1 MHTIPSRISL
11 SIVAGALSIG
21 LFATSLGCGSG
32 SPTSPSSAVTVV
44 AGSTGATGGSGATIT
59 ITSNGINPSS
69 VTVAVGQSV
78 TFVNNDSRAHEIA
91 SDPHP
96 QHGSCP
102 SVEQGLNTLA
112 AGQTR
117 LTQGF
122 AGAGTCT
129 FHDHLDNANRAF
141 QGSIRIQ

>member
-1 MHTIPSRISL
+1 MI
-11 SIVAGALSIG
+11 
-21 LFATSLGCGSG
+21 SG
-32 SPTSPSSAVTVV
+32 ST
-44 AGSTGATGGSGATIT
+44 GSTGASGATIT
-59 ITSNGINPSS
+59 LTAGGISPSS
-69 VTVAVGQSV
+69 VTVGVGQSV

-102 SVEQGLNTLA
+102 SIEQGLGTLSP
-112 AGQTR
+112 GQTK

-129 FHDHLDNANRAF
+129 FHDHLDNTNRAF